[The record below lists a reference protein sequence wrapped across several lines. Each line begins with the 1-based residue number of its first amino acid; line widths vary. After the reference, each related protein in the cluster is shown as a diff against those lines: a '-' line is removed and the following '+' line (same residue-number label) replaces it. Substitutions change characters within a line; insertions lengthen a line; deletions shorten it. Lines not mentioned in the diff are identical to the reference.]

1 MSYSQSVNHWKNH
14 RKDRFV
20 QQCSGYFGSQSD
32 RKSLS
37 DIADTEQRNS
47 HSSMILILKN
57 QRIFPFYIF
66 QDNMGIWQSVP
77 KNHISGHCINSMEEL
92 QEFAKEYAEIKEG
105 EIPMIINHPVIT
117 ESEDFHGFRTVHFY
131 EIECA
136 KVGHKTERIPCF
148 SADGTEAIALL
159 NRCPEPC
166 SAGAYDGLDIITA
179 DEAHCLYSGA
189 TRHDGSDLEAVL
201 SRAGF
206 HLIQQ
211 PVISLLD
218 PVPEFDDG
226 QDDLVQLSLFT

>member
-1 MSYSQSVNHWKNH
+1 MV
-14 RKDRFV
+14 
-20 QQCSGYFGSQSD
+20 
-32 RKSLS
+32 
-37 DIADTEQRNS
+37 
-47 HSSMILILKN
+47 
-57 QRIFPFYIF
+57 
-66 QDNMGIWQSVP
+66 
-77 KNHISGHCINSMEEL
+77 INYPAIREAEE
-92 QEFAKEYAEIKEG
+92 
-105 EIPMIINHPVIT
+105 
-117 ESEDFHGFRTVHFY
+117 FHGFRTVHFY

-136 KVGHKTERIPCF
+136 KAGHKTERIPCF

-159 NRCPEPC
+159 TRCPEPC

-206 HLIQQ
+206 RLIQQ
-211 PVISLLD
+211 PVISLPD